1 MVGIDE
7 AGRGSLAG
15 SMFLVGIQTPSKKHL
30 ENIINLGLRDS

>member
-15 SMFLVGIQTPSKKHL
+15 SMFLVGIQTPSK
-30 ENIINLGLRDS
+30 NIWKILLI